1 MNNARDAEAASL
13 ARVPSFQVHG
23 QVAHGV
29 VLQIVA
35 VPQVVSSGEEDV
47 AVDGNDLGVVP
58 AHALSPG
65 PDPHAELGRV
75 GDAGRELLEDGRA
88 VGREADD
95 VPHQQ
100 SERDGLVLLVQLL
113 ERGLEAGKEQPVG
126 GRQAR
131 YVAPETDRNGK

>member
-1 MNNARDAEAASL
+1 MPRQRVFG
-13 ARVPSFQVHG
+13 RVPSLQVHG

-58 AHALSPG
+58 AHALPPG
-65 PDPHAELGRV
+65 ADPHAELGRV

-88 VGREADD
+88 VGREAND

-113 ERGLEAGKEQPVG
+113 ERSLEAGEEQPVR

-131 YVAPETDRNGK
+131 YVAPEPRSNRK